1 MTVSIRLAEDR
12 DADAITGIYR
22 PVVESTII
30 SFEAEAP
37 GRTEMARRIHD
48 TLRIYPWL
56 VCEID
61 RSVAGYAY
69 AAGHRVRSAYQW
81 SVDTSVYIDERYRRR
96 GVGRGL
102 YDSLFAILA
111 AQRYV
116 NAYAGIAL
124 PNPASV
130 AVHEAV
136 GFEPIGVY
144 RGVGYKL
151 GRWCDVGWWQRA
163 LGERPRSP
171 RSPLAIAALARQ
183 PGWEGMLR
191 RGESLVRTQSA

>member
-1 MTVSIRLAEDR
+1 MTVHIRLAQDL
-12 DADAITGIYR
+12 DADAIAGIYR

-30 SFEAEAP
+30 SFEGDPPERA
-37 GRTEMARRIHD
+37 EMARRIHD
-48 TLRIYPWL
+48 TLRAYPWL

-61 RSVAGYAY
+61 GRVAGYAY
-69 AAGHRVRSAYQW
+69 ASAHRVRSAYQW
-81 SVDTSVYIDERYRRR
+81 SVDTSVYIDEGHRRC

-111 AQRYV
+111 AQGYT

-130 AVHEAV
+130 AMHESV
-136 GFEPIGVY
+136 GFERIGVY
-144 RGVGYKL
+144 QGVGYKL
-151 GRWCDVGWWQRA
+151 GRWCDVGWWQRS
-163 LGERPRSP
+163 LRERPQSP
-171 RSPLAIAALARQ
+171 RPPQAMAAVAQQ
-183 PGWEGMLR
+183 PGWQELLR